1 MNKIFI
7 FAIGGTG
14 SRVLKSLA
22 MELAAGVVPKDS
34 VTGEPY
40 DVVPIIIDPHE
51 KNKDVLECKDILA
64 NYKRI
69 RQDIYGDA
77 LKSDGFYA
85 TRIRTLKE
93 VGASENSD
101 RALEDAFFF
110 PISEITCDT
119 FSNYVGQ
126 TDASVPTDVKMFTRM
141 LYSGEELSTPMQHG
155 FYGQPNLGTVALGA
169 FKDSDYYTV
178 LRKVYKPG
186 DKLFFIG
193 SIFGGT
199 GAAGLPMLI
208 SSVRQNTEIN
218 EHFAKA
224 PIGALV
230 VMPYF
235 SIEEDEDSKIKQSDF
250 TLKTKTAL
258 RYYKK
263 DLDPYVNNL
272 YYLADPVGT
281 GTIKN
286 DKGDGGQ
293 KENKAHIIEFIGGL
307 AIYDFA
313 SAKFDPKQTVVYDK
327 DNRIVAAT
335 PLKYQFTV
343 MNVGSDRQIDFTKFD
358 KATNDIIMR
367 PMIKYHL
374 YDRIVFDGFLENYLD
389 KPFAK
394 GRIESSSITREMRVF
409 SDYYRQWL
417 NELEGNKEGHN
428 FKPFSV
434 GSRVDKDFSNEITS
448 ILPKTKKMVGISHSG
463 SVGLSDVWDSFNGLE
478 KECKGT
484 GTPYLFEV
492 VNHPKSLATVI
503 DKYDIKNY
511 IN

>member
-1 MNKIFI
+1 MKIYI

-22 MELAAGVVPKDS
+22 MALAAGVVPKDP
-34 VTGEPY
+34 VNGEPY
-40 DVVPIIIDPHE
+40 DIVPIIIDPHE
-51 KNKDVLECKDILA
+51 KNKDVLECKNILA

-77 LKSDGFYA
+77 LKSEGFYA

-93 VGASENSD
+93 VGASDNSD
-101 RALEDAFFF
+101 LELVDEFFF

-126 TDASVPTDVKMFTRM
+126 TDASVPSNVKIFTRM
-141 LYSGEELSTPMQHG
+141 LYSAEELETPMQHG

-178 LRKVYKPG
+178 LRKAFKTG

-208 SSVRQNTEIN
+208 SSVRQNEEIN
-218 EHFAKA
+218 EHFSQA

-235 SIEEDEDSKIKQSDF
+235 SIEEDVDSKIKQSDF

-272 YYLADPVGT
+272 YYLADPIGT

-293 KENKAHIIEFIGGL
+293 QENKAHIVELIGAL

-313 SAKFDPKQTVVYDK
+313 QTKFDLNQTVTQDK
-327 DNRIVAAT
+327 SERVVASN
-335 PLKYQFTV
+335 PLKFQFSV
-343 MNVGSDRQIDFTKFD
+343 MNVSPDHHIDFTKFD
-358 KATNDIIMR
+358 KTTNNIIMR
-367 PMIKYHL
+367 PMMKYHL
-374 YDRIVFDGFLENYLD
+374 YDRSVFDGFLENNLNETFSKGKLD
-389 KPFAK
+389 V
-394 GRIESSSITREMRVF
+394 SSITREMRVF
-409 SDYYRQWL
+409 SEYYRQWL
-417 NELEGNKEGHN
+417 NEIGGNKDGHN
-428 FKPFSV
+428 FKPFNIE
-434 GSRVDKDFSNEITS
+434 SRANKNFSNEITS
-448 ILPKTKKMVGISHSG
+448 VSTRKQTLGHMDVRIK
-463 SVGLSDVWDSFNGLE
+463 DVWDGFNAAC
-478 KECKGT
+478 KECNGT
-484 GTPYLFEV
+484 GTPYLFELL
-492 VNHPKSLATVI
+492 NHPKSLSAVI
-503 DKYDIKNY
+503 ERYEIKNY